1 MKKVI
6 TIAITLAV
14 AIGALMF
21 LMGHA
26 HDPFEERDVD
36 CEYPGAIVMSKDT
49 FWHCL
54 SLKYKGEIIHTGY
67 YDIQAHYKAG
77 DTINRECIIN

>member
-6 TIAITLAV
+6 TIAIALVLTIV
-14 AIGALMF
+14 GLMF
-21 LMGHA
+21 LIGHT
-26 HDPFEERDVD
+26 HDPFERRDVD

-67 YDIQAHYKAG
+67 YDIQAHYRAG
-77 DTINRECIIN
+77 DTINQPCITN